1 MLRSL
6 KSSLFA
12 SSGVR
17 ASFKV
22 VVLDSEESLSERPPS
37 WLCSLNFIEHVSPAT
52 LMSPGISRP
61 STSRKLREVE
71 FQLSIMRRWFW
82 ARKPDAGFLLYGF
95 PATMLQALVFDEWLD
110 TRNESLDAV
119 IPAKNGLSVSP
130 VSEHYQL
137 SGVLMTLDQLLES

>member
-1 MLRSL
+1 
-6 KSSLFA
+6 
-12 SSGVR
+12 
-17 ASFKV
+17 
-22 VVLDSEESLSERPPS
+22 
-37 WLCSLNFIEHVSPAT
+37 
-52 LMSPGISRP
+52 MSPGISRP